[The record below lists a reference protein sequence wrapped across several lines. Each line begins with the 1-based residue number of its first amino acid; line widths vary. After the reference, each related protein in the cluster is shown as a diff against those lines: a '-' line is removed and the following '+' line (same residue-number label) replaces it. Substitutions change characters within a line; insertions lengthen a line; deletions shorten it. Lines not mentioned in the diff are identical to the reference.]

1 MDGSFSIKITR
12 FSRKTMTEVYY
23 FTQTTMV
30 AKLA

>member
-1 MDGSFSIKITR
+1 MDGSQPKSLVLAETI
-12 FSRKTMTEVYY
+12 TEVHY